1 MVSHEHRCRRN
12 SARNAD
18 FTAPKTPSSP
28 QRLVP
33 VWRVESGLPRWSTGV
48 TASWLHH
55 KSREETGVG
64 PAGLTPL
71 CLDGNLGARTKRPAR

>member
-55 KSREETGVG
+55 SLRTRKAWDQQVSQRCARMETWE
-64 PAGLTPL
+64 
-71 CLDGNLGARTKRPAR
+71 